1 MACLLEELD
10 PGAVL
15 PLQPLETNLVR
26 RHLVTPDTPVCGPH
40 QIDGDPTIDVSA
52 RPRVGFPPLFGE
64 ATGYPFKGSRCLHT
78 QKPFNG
84 GNEGRE
90 VLTLMEEILQ
100 LHLLLCPICLL

>member
-1 MACLLEELD
+1 MACLIEELD

-52 RPRVGFPPLFGE
+52 RPRVWLPPFCGE
-64 ATGYPFKGSRCLHT
+64 ATGYTFKVIRCLHT
-78 QKPFNG
+78 QHLF
-84 GNEGRE
+84 
-90 VLTLMEEILQ
+90 MEALIHASQ
-100 LHLLLCPICLL
+100 